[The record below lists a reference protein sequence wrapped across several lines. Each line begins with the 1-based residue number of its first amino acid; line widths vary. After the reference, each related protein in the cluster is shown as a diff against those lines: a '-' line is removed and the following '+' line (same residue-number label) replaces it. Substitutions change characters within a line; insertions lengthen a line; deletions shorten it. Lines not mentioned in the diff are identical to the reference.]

1 MDPLGEPSTAE
12 SSFSW
17 FLFLNIRDLA
27 PGEKP
32 QAPPLTAPLSHGPGK
47 AWKCPPASRGPSWI
61 SGVTDPGDRLPSPPL
76 SPIPMTRVSEV
87 SPTFSRACGPA
98 KHTRGHADPH
108 KSRVTKAQP
117 IEYRD
122 HRDHRSL
129 DLGSLQRSPRNSSFG
144 EHKCSLMKHSYIYP
158 TGLRNYATLCR
169 LARISRSVKRRKKKV
184 TFRCS
189 RGDSGRTD
197 SCHSLESK

>member
-1 MDPLGEPSTAE
+1 VDPLGEPSTAE

-17 FLFLNIRDLA
+17 VLFLNIRDLV
-27 PGEKP
+27 PVRSPKH
-32 QAPPLTAPLSHGPGK
+32 PLSRPLSLTTRERPGK
-47 AWKCPPASRGPSWI
+47 APRIPGAVLDFRGHRPSWI

-129 DLGSLQRSPRNSSFG
+129 GLGALQRSPRNSSFG
-144 EHKCSLMKHSYIYP
+144 EHKCTLMKHSN
-158 TGLRNYATLCR
+158 TATFLLPACETTR
-169 LARISRSVKRRKKKV
+169 PSAAWRASRAQSSDERR
-184 TFRCS
+184 R
-189 RGDSGRTD
+189 
-197 SCHSLESK
+197 